1 MAKDLFGEEI
11 IEDVLL
17 RDKYIEPPFTRL
29 DSVGG
34 KWQNRK
40 NLWRSRGIKSEI
52 GRESELV
59 LRQITKA
66 GGDMI
71 DSRENYTGTS
81 IFDPVL
87 CELMYHWFCET
98 NGCILDPF
106 AGGSV
111 RGIVANYLSYKY
123 TGLELRQEQVN
134 SNREQALDILPL
146 ENQPQWYC
154 GDSDKL
160 LDGQWEHKFDF
171 IFSCPP
177 YMDLEKYSD
186 LPDDLS
192 TLSDADFDLKYSSI
206 INKAC
211 KLLKNGCYA
220 VFVVGDVRDKDGY
233 YKDLI
238 TITKNAFYK
247 AGLKLYNEAIFL
259 ENGLNTAAMRADK
272 QFTAGKKLVKVHQNV
287 LVFKKP

>member
-1 MAKDLFGEEI
+1 MALDLFGEEI
-11 IEDVLL
+11 IKDVLL
-17 RDKYIEPPFTRL
+17 RDKYIEPPFSVL
-29 DSVGG
+29 DSKNGN
-34 KWQNRK
+34 WQIRK
-40 NLWRSRGIKSEI
+40 SHWKKRGIKSEV
-52 GRESELV
+52 GREENTLKYSNTLN
-59 LRQITKA
+59 T
-66 GGDMI
+66 G
-71 DSRENYTGTS
+71 NYTGTS

-87 CELMYHWFCET
+87 CELMYHWFCPES
-98 NGCILDPF
+98 GLILDPF

-123 TGLELRQEQVN
+123 TGLELRQEQVD

-192 TLSDADFDLKYSSI
+192 TLSDADFDLKYSNI

-211 KLLKNGCYA
+211 KLLKNGCYS

-238 TITKNAFYK
+238 TMTKMAFYK
-247 AGLKLYNEAIFL
+247 AGLKLYNEAILL

>member
-11 IEDVLL
+11 IENVLL
-17 RDKYIEPPFTRL
+17 RDKYIEPPFTVL
-29 DSVGG
+29 DSKNGN
-34 KWQNRK
+34 WQIRK
-40 NLWRSRGIKSEI
+40 SHWKKRGIKSEI
-52 GRESELV
+52 GREENTLKYSSTLN
-59 LRQITKA
+59 T
-66 GGDMI
+66 G
-71 DSRENYTGTS
+71 NYTGTS

-98 NGCILDPF
+98 NGTILDPF

-123 TGLELRQEQVN
+123 TGLELRQEQVD
-134 SNREQALDILPL
+134 SNRDQALDILPL

-220 VFVVGDVRDKDGY
+220 VFVVGDVRDKEGY

-238 TITKNAFYK
+238 TMTKNAFYK